1 MNILY
6 DYQMF
11 CFQNAGGISRYHS
24 DLFNGLRKKGIDTSV
39 GIKYCNNLYLKNS
52 GINIEPPFNWGDHFI
67 TKHYFPGKYRLAAM
81 VSKYRKIKSSLDYNK
96 ELTRNILK
104 NGEIDIFHPTYY
116 SDTYDEIE
124 LPPMVLTIHDMI
136 YESYPQ
142 YFNNIQTI
150 SGKHKLAQKA
160 KKIIAVSQYTKQE
173 ILRHYD
179 FIQPKDI
186 EVIYHGIDLNENRPV
201 VEKTNKSY
209 LLFVGLRGGYK
220 NFYFFLRSFKKIQKE
235 YKNIQLVCVGPP
247 FDNNE
252 KIYIDF
258 LGLKDHVICKG
269 RVSDDELIILYSN
282 AKAYVSSSLSEGFGI
297 PLLEAMKYEV
307 PLFIADIPV
316 YREVANNAATYF
328 NPTIEEDC
336 YIKFAQLI
344 DKQNILNQ
352 LNNASKRIT
361 FFSKE
366 KMIENT
372 YNLYKSVQ

>member
-11 CFQNAGGISRYHS
+11 CFQNTGGISRYHY
-24 DLFNGLRKKGIDTSV
+24 DLFCGLQNKGIITNIGV
-39 GIKYCNNLYLKNS
+39 KYTDNLYLKNTNL
-52 GINIEPPFNWGDHFI
+52 NIEPTFNWGEHFI
-67 TKHYFPGKYRLAAM
+67 TKHDFPGKYRLASLI
-81 VSKYRKIKSSLDYNK
+81 SKFRKIQSSLDYNK

-104 NGEIDIFHPTYY
+104 TGEIEILHPTYY
-116 SDTYDEIE
+116 LDAYDDLE

-142 YFNNIQTI
+142 YFNNLQTI

-179 FIQPKDI
+179 FIQPEDI
-186 EVIYHGIDLNENRPV
+186 EVIYHGIDLNENRPI
-201 VEKTNKSY
+201 VEKTNRSY

-220 NFYFFLRSFKKIQKE
+220 NFYFFLRAFKKIQKE

-352 LNNASKRIT
+352 LNNASRRIT